1 MGYFSYIKKYINE
14 KECLHVFLK
23 FCHEDTYNYL
33 SVNVNIKSR
42 ECFPFGKKNC
52 PYPPKH

>member
-42 ECFPFGKKNC
+42 ECFPFGRKKLSLSS
-52 PYPPKH
+52 